1 MTSPMPDLGALLA
14 QAQQMQ
20 QSMVQAQQEVESM
33 HATGTAG
40 GGLVTAV
47 VDGSYD
53 LVALTIAPDA
63 VDLTADDALDDL
75 ADLVVAAVRDA
86 KSEVERLA
94 TERMGAA
101 TSALSSLGAS
111 LGATGEP
118 GGLGGL
124 ESLLPPGV
132 LGPASADPDDTSG
145 AGDAGNDPAD
155 R

>member
-20 QSMVQAQQEVESM
+20 QSMVEAQQDVESM
-33 HATGTAG
+33 QATGTSG
-40 GGLVTAV
+40 GGLVAAV
-47 VDGSYD
+47 VDGRYD
-53 LVALTIAPDA
+53 LVSLRISAEA
-63 VDLTADDALDDL
+63 VDLSAEDALDDL

-101 TSALSSLGAS
+101 TSALSSLGQV
-111 LGATGEP
+111 LGGS

-124 ESLLPPGV
+124 ESLVPPGL
-132 LGPASADPDDTSG
+132 LGASSARDQDDEPRDDDG
-145 AGDAGNDPAD
+145 VD

>member
-20 QSMVQAQQEVESM
+20 QSMVQAQQDVESM
-33 HATGTAG
+33 QATGTSG
-40 GGLVTAV
+40 GGLVSAV
-47 VDGSYD
+47 VDGRYD
-53 LVALTIAPDA
+53 LVSLRIADDA
-63 VDLTADDALDDL
+63 VDLSAEDALDDL

-94 TERMGAA
+94 AERMGAA
-101 TSALSSLGAS
+101 TTAISSLGEA
-111 LGATGEP
+111 LGGSS

-124 ESLLPPGV
+124 ESLVPPG
-132 LGPASADPDDTSG
+132 LFGGPSTTDEPDDDG
-145 AGDAGNDPAD
+145 VD

>member
-20 QSMVQAQQEVESM
+20 QSMVAAQQDVESM
-33 HATGTAG
+33 QATGTSG
-40 GGLVTAV
+40 GGVVSAV
-47 VDGSYD
+47 VDGRYD
-53 LVALTIAPDA
+53 LVSLSISADG
-63 VDLTADDALDDL
+63 VDLSAEDALDDL

-94 TERMGAA
+94 AERMGAA
-101 TSALSSLGAS
+101 TTAISSLGEA
-111 LGATGEP
+111 LGGS

-124 ESLLPPGV
+124 ESLVPPGL
-132 LGPASADPDDTSG
+132 LGSPSQTDEEDELGDDG
-145 AGDAGNDPAD
+145 VD